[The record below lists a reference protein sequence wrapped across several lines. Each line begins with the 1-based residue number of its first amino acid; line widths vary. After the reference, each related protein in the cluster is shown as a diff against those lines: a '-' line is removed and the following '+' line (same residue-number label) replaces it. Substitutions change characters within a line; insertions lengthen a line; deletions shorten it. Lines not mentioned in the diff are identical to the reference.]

1 MGLGSF
7 DPYPIY
13 FLITIDM
20 NIRIGNDI
28 KLEFTL
34 RGPEN
39 VDFLNV
45 KQMRCYLINTSTDNK
60 NCACDIFKRFPREP
74 FPQFYT
80 PSKYTLHGC
89 GRFEYNVNPSYTK
102 CGYALSSGF
111 HDPHYWPC
119 YNGFGINPGHF
130 IDCHHGHHNYKSPT
144 YLAHSELLEGENK
157 ACAYFPAC
165 EQIMA
170 GPYKFVVVLVLYQD
184 GWGKHNL
191 HTYTIDYGTV
201 FNLVCDESG
210 RDGDIII
217 NLDENIEDNSI
228 TRIDPVIDTLYLEE
242 GSSLSIGQKDLMGN
256 TYEIDLYLNDGSK
269 IKYNPSDSKYIL
281 NFESDDE
288 ILTVNSNGQLQAGQV
303 DEEKVIIVTITSD
316 NDIVSEFTV
325 HIQKKQS
332 QYIGFANTTNAL
344 ELDFESVDSESRK
357 LFTEV
362 DNMEGEHH
370 VENFNSGYYLWIIS
384 TKEIASV
391 SSSSFSVPL
400 SEPQRLDNYYCYYC
414 LNQLINTDFTINITL
429 K

>member
-60 NCACDIFKRFPREP
+60 NCACDTFKRFPREP

-102 CGYALSSGF
+102 CGYALSNGF

-210 RDGDIII
+210 QDGDIII

-303 DEEKVIIVTITSD
+303 DEEKVVIVTITSD

-384 TKEIASV
+384 TKEISSV

-400 SEPQRLDNYYCYYC
+400 SEPQRLDDYYCYYC

>member
-1 MGLGSF
+1 
-7 DPYPIY
+7 
-13 FLITIDM
+13 M

-228 TRIDPVIDTLYLEE
+228 TRI
-242 GSSLSIGQKDLMGN
+242 
-256 TYEIDLYLNDGSK
+256 
-269 IKYNPSDSKYIL
+269 
-281 NFESDDE
+281 
-288 ILTVNSNGQLQAGQV
+288 
-303 DEEKVIIVTITSD
+303 
-316 NDIVSEFTV
+316 
-325 HIQKKQS
+325 
-332 QYIGFANTTNAL
+332 GFANTTNAL

-391 SSSSFSVPL
+391 ISSSFSVPL

>member
-1 MGLGSF
+1 
-7 DPYPIY
+7 
-13 FLITIDM
+13 M

-45 KQMRCYLINTSTDNK
+45 KQMRCYLINISTDNK

-102 CGYALSSGF
+102 CGYALSGGF

-210 RDGDIII
+210 KDGDIII

-228 TRIDPVIDTLYLEE
+228 VRIDPVIDTLYLEE
-242 GSSLSIGQKDLMGN
+242 GSSLSIGQKDRMGN

-288 ILTVNSNGQLQAGQV
+288 ILTVNSNGQLQAGHV
-303 DEEKVIIVTITSD
+303 DEEKVVIVTITSD

-344 ELDFESVDSESRK
+344 ELDFESIDSESRK

-391 SSSSFSVPL
+391 SSSSSSFSVPL
-400 SEPQRLDNYYCYYC
+400 SQPQRLDNYYCYYC
-414 LNQLINTDFTINITL
+414 LNRLINTDFTINIIL